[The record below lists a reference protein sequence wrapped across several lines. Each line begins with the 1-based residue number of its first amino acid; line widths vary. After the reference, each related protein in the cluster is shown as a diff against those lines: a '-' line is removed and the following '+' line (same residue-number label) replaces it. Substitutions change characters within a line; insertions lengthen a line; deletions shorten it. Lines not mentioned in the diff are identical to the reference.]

1 VEGRE
6 WAEIA
11 RESLSRGETVQVR
24 PRGHSMR
31 GRIEDGALVT
41 LAPCRP
47 EEVRPG
53 EVVFVRVRGWLFVL
67 HLVLDIKEDRF
78 HIGTTA
84 GRSDGWVDA
93 ADIFGRVVAVAE
105 GDGG

>member
-1 VEGRE
+1 
-6 WAEIA
+6 
-11 RESLSRGETVQVR
+11 
-24 PRGHSMR
+24 MR

-53 EVVFVRVRGWLFVL
+53 DVVFVRVRDWLFVL
-67 HLVLDIKEDRF
+67 HLVLDVQGDRF

-84 GRSDGWVDA
+84 GRSDGWVA
-93 ADIFGRVVAVAE
+93 ASEVFGRVVVVGE
-105 GDGG
+105 GEGG